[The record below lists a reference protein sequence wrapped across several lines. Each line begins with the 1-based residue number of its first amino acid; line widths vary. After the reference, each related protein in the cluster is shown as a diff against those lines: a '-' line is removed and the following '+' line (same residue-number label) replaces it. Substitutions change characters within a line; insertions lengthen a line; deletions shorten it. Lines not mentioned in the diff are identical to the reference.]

1 MPRKSKSRI
10 QNVGNVSTVWNQQEF
25 LGKFQAWHSTW
36 NQGERWGIIG
46 AQGRPK
52 TVVLELK
59 EHGRAKWARS
69 PPESIEYGFG
79 NLLLEVDNLVKSET
93 ILETDMEHLET
104 IIKNMELIL
113 NKPHLNPQNIR
124 FSNVVTRFKAPK
136 REGDEPIVKRTT
148 PWYGHYRTPAFV
160 KYMKWK
166 KDQGLVEAGT
176 AIPEAQSDWGSKSE
190 NKANPP
196 MYQAVTTLL
205 DIAKDALVAP
215 KTLPEGEPL
224 KLYISNLHKGS
235 DGGLHQITS
244 IQTFIKEILQDA
256 SIYPAGKS
264 RSRKIILMRLREKI
278 QAKEFEVTA
287 DEAKFLSF
295 IDGFGKILGTEN
307 GLTIQLDFPQ
317 SAGALRS
324 LIRDIPGLDLSTIT
338 RPRAANTPPEI
349 EFKPGIELKML
360 NLAKTLK
367 DASDSLQILKSNRKG
382 GYKKSKYSFASF
394 KQSVIEYVDGL
405 EEGSILSNLQEPD
418 STYYFHYVAILDLY
432 NKIESKNSGLTE
444 LQVAQQTRYKQLYR
458 VIGKILRNDV
468 NFDDYHFSY
477 LRNTKNNLYEYT
489 KVMGEREDE

>member
-10 QNVGNVSTVWNQQEF
+10 QNVGNVSTVWNQKEF
-25 LGKFQAWHSTW
+25 LGKFQAWHNTW

-46 AQGRPK
+46 AEGRPK

-93 ILETDMEHLET
+93 ILETDMEHLED

-136 REGDEPIVKRTT
+136 REGDEPVIKRTT

-166 KDQGLVEAGT
+166 KEKGLVEAGT

-196 MYQAVTTLL
+196 MYQAVVTLL

-235 DGGLHQITS
+235 GGGLHQITS
-244 IQTFIKEILQDA
+244 IQAFIKEILQD
-256 SIYPAGKS
+256 SYIYPAGKS
-264 RSRKIILMRLREKI
+264 RSRKIILMRLRERI

-295 IDGFGKILGTEN
+295 IDGFNKILGTEN

-360 NLAKTLK
+360 NLARALK
-367 DASDSLQILKSNRKG
+367 STSDSLQILKATN
-382 GYKKSKYSFASF
+382 YSKYNFTTF
-394 KQSVIEYVDGL
+394 KQAVLEYVDNL
-405 EEGSILSNLQEPD
+405 EEGATLTNLEDPK
-418 STYYFHYVAILDLY
+418 STNYFHYVAILDLY
-432 NKIESKNSGLTE
+432 TKMESENSGLTE
-444 LQVAQQTRYKQLYR
+444 PQVAQQTRYKKLYR
-458 VIGKILRNDV
+458 IIGKILRNDI
-468 NFDDYHFSY
+468 NFDGYFFSY
-477 LRNTKNNLYEYT
+477 HRNTKNGLYVYT